1 MEMNKNIEKWYE
13 LHTDEVNALSDD
25 IWAHPEVGMQE
36 HYAAKAT
43 AAFMR
48 KYGFEVQE
56 LDAAMKG
63 DEPNCVIAKWGSGKP
78 VIGIIGELD
87 ALPGLGQEA
96 VPYPDGCRLRSRRL
110 RSEGN
115 YGGRGPQ
122 RHHCL
127 PGLPC

>member
-56 LDAAMKG
+56 LDAAEG
-63 DEPNCVIAKWGSGKP
+63 CEPNCVIAKWGSGNRSSASSVNWTPCPAWGRKLFP
-78 VIGIIGELD
+78 I
-87 ALPGLGQEA
+87 LPPSLA
-96 VPYPDGCRLRSRRL
+96 PAMAAATT
-110 RSEGN
+110 
-115 YGGRGPQ
+115 
-122 RHHCL
+122 
-127 PGLPC
+127 

>member
-1 MEMNKNIEKWYE
+1 MEMNKISKNGME

-48 KYGFEVQE
+48 KCRFEVQE

-63 DEPNCVIAKWGSGKP
+63 DEPNCVIAKWEVAKP
-78 VIGIIGELD
+78 VIGII
-87 ALPGLGQEA
+87 
-96 VPYPDGCRLRSRRL
+96 R
-110 RSEGN
+110 
-115 YGGRGPQ
+115 
-122 RHHCL
+122 
-127 PGLPC
+127 

>member
-56 LDAAMKG
+56 LDWTPCPAWGRKLFPILPPSLAPAMAA
-63 DEPNCVIAKWGSGKP
+63 ATT
-78 VIGIIGELD
+78 
-87 ALPGLGQEA
+87 
-96 VPYPDGCRLRSRRL
+96 
-110 RSEGN
+110 
-115 YGGRGPQ
+115 
-122 RHHCL
+122 
-127 PGLPC
+127 